1 MSIARVICTAI
12 ALAFLSV
19 VIIGCQLGLGSQPT
33 PQPPAPPLP
42 PVPPASDLKVI
53 EGYLQV
59 RYASCPTWP
68 SQTHPIAAI
77 TLTDLRS
84 GSVIFLNGNGT
95 LKTRPKPRYES
106 EKGKATLEAVLK
118 DDSLMKQVVARPSC
132 EEAYD
137 PTVKQRDG
145 WPDAHAENI
154 GNPPMPKVAM
164 GASPAYAGN
173 SPPQLV
179 YPGWRG
185 AYCWPMSGGSR
196 ECEDAATW
204 KGFGAAEAMG
214 ASAGTIFHVTVLGD
228 DTNPGMV
235 KRVRVL
241 PAQERWSIRG
251 RGLILGAEAHRAVAT
266 SGETLKRFPMPK
278 LPAGDYMLIADYES
292 PLGEV
297 EYGFKVEVQGKREQ
311 S

>member
-1 MSIARVICTAI
+1 MTRILTTPATWIILLLLPLIT
-12 ALAFLSV
+12 
-19 VIIGCQLGLGSQPT
+19 IGCQLGLGAQPAPT

-59 RYASCPTWP
+59 QYASCPTWP
-68 SQTHPIAAI
+68 SQTHSIAPII
-77 TLTDLRS
+77 LTDLRS
-84 GSVIFLNGNGT
+84 GSFIFLNGNGT
-95 LKTRPKPRYES
+95 LKTRPKPSYKS
-106 EKGKATLEAVLK
+106 DKGKATLEAALK

-132 EEAYD
+132 EEAYN
-137 PTVKQRDG
+137 PTVRQLDG
-145 WPDAHAENI
+145 WPYALAENI

-173 SPPQLV
+173 SPPQIV

-185 AYCWPMSGGSR
+185 AYCWPVSGGSR
-196 ECEDAATW
+196 ECEDTATW
-204 KGFGAAEAMG
+204 KGFGAAEAIG
-214 ASAGTIFHVTVLGD
+214 ASAGTIFYVTVLGD
-228 DTNPGMV
+228 DANPGMV
-235 KRVRVL
+235 RRVRVL

-278 LPAGDYMLIADYES
+278 LPAGVYMLIADYES

-297 EYGFKVEVQGKREQ
+297 EYGFKVAYGK
-311 S
+311 